1 MPVVSIVI
9 PNFNGLGFLP
19 CALGSLQRQSFKD
32 FEVILVDNGSSDG
45 SLSYLQKEHP
55 WVRVVALKENTG
67 FARAVNLGVA
77 ESRGRYVVLLNND
90 TEAEEDFLSELV
102 AGMERHPGAF
112 AGGARM
118 MAFTNREAGL
128 LDDAGNYYCVL
139 GWAFAR
145 GKGKPAQ
152 LFQTEEEIFSA
163 CAGAA
168 IYRRDLLEGIGGF
181 DENHF
186 AYLEDVDLC
195 YRARLYGYSCW
206 YLPKA
211 VVYHVGSGTTGSR
224 YNPLK
229 VRLSSRNNLF
239 LLYKNMPLWQ
249 RVLNFP
255 FLLAG
260 IGVKLLFFTCKGMG
274 KAYLEGLLEG
284 FRGRMRLTVTRAG
297 VKRCLQ
303 VEGDLFR
310 NLRYLR

>member
-19 CALGSLQRQSFKD
+19 CVLGSLRRQSYTD
-32 FEVILVDNGSSDG
+32 FEVILVDNGSSDA
-45 SLSYLQKEHP
+45 SLSYVKEEHP
-55 WVRVVALKENTG
+55 WVRVIALSENTG
-67 FARAVNLGVA
+67 FARAVNLGISD
-77 ESRGRYVVLLNND
+77 SRGRYVVLLNND
-90 TEAEEDFLSELV
+90 TEAEEDFLLELV
-102 AGMERHPGAF
+102 SGMERHPDAF
-112 AGGARM
+112 AAGARM
-118 MAFTNREAGL
+118 MAFYHREEGL

-145 GKGKPAQ
+145 GKGKKAE
-152 LFQTEEEIFSA
+152 LFQKEEEIFSA

-168 IYRRDLLEGIGGF
+168 IYRRELLEKIGGF

-206 YLPKA
+206 YLPRA
-211 VVYHVGSGTTGSR
+211 AVYHVGSGTTGSR

-249 RVLNFP
+249 RSLNFP
-255 FLLAG
+255 FLFCGSL
-260 IGVKLLFFTCKGMG
+260 IKLLFFIRKGMG
-274 KAYLEGLLEG
+274 RAYLSGLLEG
-284 FRGRMRLTVTRAG
+284 FTGRGKLRKTRVG
-297 VKRCLQ
+297 GKRCLKI
-303 VEGDLFR
+303 EGELFR
-310 NLRYLR
+310 NLLFLR